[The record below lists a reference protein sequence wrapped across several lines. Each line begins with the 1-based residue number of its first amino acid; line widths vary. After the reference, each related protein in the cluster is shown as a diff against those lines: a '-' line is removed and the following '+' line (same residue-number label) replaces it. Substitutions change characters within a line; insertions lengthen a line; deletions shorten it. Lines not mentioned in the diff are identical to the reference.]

1 MKLIISQKEVV
12 LKIHRREH
20 ALSKIYKESII
31 NRFMMKNL
39 KIHHQ
44 MMNLIT
50 QKKTCTEILKTIPN
64 FKRMIKMER
73 KREKRKIKITKKRN
87 SMMKNN

>member
-1 MKLIISQKEVV
+1 
-12 LKIHRREH
+12 
-20 ALSKIYKESII
+20 
-31 NRFMMKNL
+31 MMKNL

-44 MMNLIT
+44 MMNLTT
-50 QKKTCTEILKTIPN
+50 QKKTWTEILNKIPN
-64 FKRMIKMER
+64 FKKMIKMER

>member
-50 QKKTCTEILKTIPN
+50 QKKTWTEILKTIPN
-64 FKRMIKMER
+64 FKRIDLFYILYNIDQIKLVS
-73 KREKRKIKITKKRN
+73 KPFFLK
-87 SMMKNN
+87 